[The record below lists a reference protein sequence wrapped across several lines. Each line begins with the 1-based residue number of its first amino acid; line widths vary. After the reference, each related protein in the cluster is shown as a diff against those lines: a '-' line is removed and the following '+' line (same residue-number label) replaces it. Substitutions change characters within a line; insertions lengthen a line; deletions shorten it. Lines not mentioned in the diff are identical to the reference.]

1 LRLCRQ
7 DLEGAK
13 AGSWIVLSQQLQC
26 KLPIEGP
33 TLAADLSQV
42 YLLVGEREL
51 AIQQLEALEQVP
63 GALSYGPLAK
73 MPEWDALRSEP
84 RFQKLLSRLGP
95 IPIVNRS
102 DLAKN

>member
-1 LRLCRQ
+1 
-7 DLEGAK
+7 
-13 AGSWIVLSQQLQC
+13 
-26 KLPIEGP
+26 
-33 TLAADLSQV
+33 V